1 MTYCPWR
8 LAPQDEDAAR
18 RLAAKPACRSLCAA
32 FWPRAGAAR
41 PGGLALCG
49 PGGRLGDPM
58 RLSGMPQAVARIQ
71 QAIDNGER
79 IVVFGDYG
87 RDGGT
92 ATALLYTYLDSAG
105 ADVYY
110 SCPAAARDGYGL
122 PRRRWS

>member
-1 MTYCPWR
+1 M
-8 LAPQDEDAAR
+8 PQLVCGVLAAR
-18 RLAAKPACRSLCAA
+18 GCGTPE
-32 FWPRAGAAR
+32 AAR
-41 PGGLALCG
+41 ALCG

-79 IVVFGDYG
+79 IVVFGDYDV
-87 RDGGT
+87 DGVT

-110 SCPAAARDGYGL
+110 KLPSRGEDGYGL
-122 PRRRWS
+122 SEAAASGSCAGAR